1 MSNEIGDDY
10 YHTMDRD
17 YKQRV
22 YQSMAGPHVFE
33 DVEGKFTTSLPKW
46 IRTGTESIELQLGQ
60 GKAGEMGPESYG
72 KDARE
77 ELKKLAELSGVNV
90 HTVHA
95 PVSVQG
101 LSGFDPRNGKFA
113 EGRSDLLVNELNKTI
128 DFAADTTKGSNIVFH
143 LGEFPRSMN
152 EKDEK
157 FEMFEGEEKQAE
169 IWFGDKLTGN
179 VQRINRDIKIPV
191 PLRNE
196 QGDFKLE
203 DGRKKFQERD
213 WNDFNS
219 ELQALRNRYGEEEGV
234 ERFKKIHNM
243 AENDM
248 DRVVSQWMND
258 LPTLALLTEHHQRQI
273 DDANAQEKK
282 IEDDFEDTKEVLDR
296 RIEEARR
303 MGDQKNVERYE
314 ESLKNREKNRMDI
327 LTDIESKKV
336 KLDRIKK
343 SVVSL
348 KDLAIPR
355 SADAIAKAAINAFD
369 RVQEKHLAR
378 PITLV
383 PENLGPH
390 EYGSHPDEMIEIVNK
405 SRDAFVK
412 RLTQKEIEDP
422 RGVTD
427 NNGNPIMIKNNPYY
441 RKEFAE
447 DPEKAKELAKQYIK
461 STIDAQHL
469 QMWQAHF
476 KREQGET
483 ELQREK
489 RFYTWYDEQLR
500 KLMKEDIIG
509 HVHVVDGMGRGHVH
523 LPVGQGR
530 IMEMSE
536 AFDEL
541 RSMGLS
547 MTHEGWMEGQ
557 ARHLSGTW
565 EASGQKIYGSP
576 GGDYT
581 LSERYHEHLGT
592 EQPPGYFTPDET
604 DFSSHPEDFKIWSE
618 VPLE

>member
-1 MSNEIGDDY
+1 MSNEIGGDY

-22 YQSMAGPHVFE
+22 YQSRAGPHVFE

-46 IRTGTESIELQLGQ
+46 IRTGAESIELQLGQ

-101 LSGFDPRNGKFA
+101 LSGFDNREGKFS
-113 EGRSDLLVNELNKTI
+113 EVRQNQLINELGKTI
-128 DFAADTTKGSNIVFH
+128 DFAADVTNGSNIVFH
-143 LGEFPRSMN
+143 MGEFPRSIN
-152 EKDEK
+152 ETDSK
-157 FEMFEGEEKQAE
+157 FELYEEEEKSATVH
-169 IWFGDKLTGN
+169 FGNKSTGRPN
-179 VQRINRDIKIPV
+179 AISKDIKIEVSEREDDGTP
-191 PLRNE
+191 RR
-196 QGDFKLE
+196 KE
-203 DGRKKFQERD
+203 DGGFDIKERD
-213 WNDFNS
+213 WHSFSKELENLKKDKGEKEGKEIFINRHHLSNPEKWEHDLPSLALVS
-219 ELQALRNRYGEEEGV
+219 EYYQSQIEDIEAQEERWRGERDKIDEELKKARARGINEEEIKNYERERDVRLRLIV
-234 ERFKKIHNM
+234 E
-243 AENDM
+243 
-248 DRVVSQWMND
+248 
-258 LPTLALLTEHHQRQI
+258 
-273 DDANAQEKK
+273 QE
-282 IEDDFEDTKEVLDR
+282 R
-296 RIEEARR
+296 
-303 MGDQKNVERYE
+303 
-314 ESLKNREKNRMDI
+314 
-327 LTDIESKKV
+327 KKV
-336 KLDRIKK
+336 AQINTKNNL
-343 SVVSL
+343 VPL
-348 KDLAIPR
+348 KDLALPR
-355 SADAIAKAAINAFD
+355 SADAIAKAAITAYD

-405 SRDAFVK
+405 SRDAFVN

-422 RGVTD
+422 RGLTD
-427 NNGNPIMIKNNPYY
+427 NKGKPHIIDNPYY
-441 RKEFAE
+441 RKEFAK
-447 DPEKAKELAKQYIK
+447 DPKKAEELAKQYIK

-476 KREQGET
+476 KRESGET
-483 ELQREK
+483 ELEKEK

-500 KLMKEDIIG
+500 KLMESDVLG

-541 RSMGLS
+541 RSMGLT

-557 ARHLSGTW
+557 ARHLEKGW
-565 EASGQKIYGSP
+565 DVAGPSGQTIYGAP
-576 GGDYT
+576 GGDYV
-581 LSERYHEHLGT
+581 LSESYHKHLGSG
-592 EQPPGYFTPDET
+592 QPPRYFTPDET